1 MYGAIEAERT
11 LNNLYSSAFGF
22 NGGEGLETF
31 QQNLLEAM
39 NPTTLKPDKNYGDEE
54 TLEQW
59 DKFLAVSGI

>member
-22 NGGEGLETF
+22 NGGEGLESF
-31 QQNLLEAM
+31 QANLLEVM
-39 NPTTLKPDKNYGDEE
+39 NPSQKPKKDYGDEE

-59 DKFLAVSGI
+59 DKFLATSGL

>member
-31 QQNLLEAM
+31 QSNLLEVM
-39 NPTTLKPDKNYGDEE
+39 NPSQKPKKDYGDEE
-54 TLEQW
+54 TLDQW
-59 DKFLAVSGI
+59 DKFLATSGL